1 MKDVS
6 NPTSTQTDSITLE
19 QAKDMKQRPQG
30 FLCKIKAN
38 RFALQFL
45 HFTLKDPE
53 TENVFHDMD
62 FEEHKNEELLIDDD
76 QYPPEM
82 LAVFDEMRYIH
93 YEFPISFLKAKVLS
107 CTLKFKVGDLPV
119 KNLTM
124 IENHYFKD
132 QRIAHYEFKLPF
144 CPPNTKNTA
153 EYIYEVPELDEK
165 IIQEISTKGLSTLS
179 DTFFFANGEL
189 IMHNKAEYSFTS

>member
-1 MKDVS
+1 MKEINDTNQNSTDV
-6 NPTSTQTDSITLE
+6 ITLE
-19 QAKDMKQRPQG
+19 QAKNMKERPKG

-45 HFTLKDPE
+45 QFTLKDPE
-53 TENVFHDMD
+53 SGKIFHDMEFD
-62 FEEHKNEELLIDDD
+62 EHKNEELLIDDD
-76 QYPPEM
+76 QYPQEM
-82 LAVFDEMRYIH
+82 LDVFDEMRYIH

-119 KNLTM
+119 KNLIL

-165 IIQEISTKGLSTLS
+165 IIQEISSKGLNTYS
-179 DTFFFANGEL
+179 DTFFFVNGEL